1 MVKDTKKVL
10 RKGLSP
16 PISLCHPLVIQYPN
30 PTNKGSKMAKT
41 IEIGQQLT
49 TQKSGVSGTV
59 AEVVNNPSGSVRV
72 RLDLPN
78 GKTRW
83 TTVK

>member
-1 MVKDTKKVL
+1 
-10 RKGLSP
+10 
-16 PISLCHPLVIQYPN
+16 
-30 PTNKGSKMAKT
+30 MANT
-41 IEIGQQLT
+41 IEIGQQIT
-49 TQKSGVSGTV
+49 TQKSGVTGIV
-59 AEVVNNPSGSVRV
+59 AEVVKNPSGSVRV

>member
-1 MVKDTKKVL
+1 MV
-10 RKGLSP
+10 
-16 PISLCHPLVIQYPN
+16 N
-30 PTNKGSKMAKT
+30 T
-41 IEIGQQLT
+41 IEIGQQIT

-59 AEVVNNPSGSVRV
+59 AEVVKNPSGSVRV

>member
-1 MVKDTKKVL
+1 MV
-10 RKGLSP
+10 
-16 PISLCHPLVIQYPN
+16 N
-30 PTNKGSKMAKT
+30 T
-41 IEIGQQLT
+41 IEIGQPIT
-49 TQKSGVSGTV
+49 TQKSGVSGIV
-59 AEVVNNPSGSVRV
+59 AEVVKNPSGSVRV

>member
-1 MVKDTKKVL
+1 MV
-10 RKGLSP
+10 
-16 PISLCHPLVIQYPN
+16 N
-30 PTNKGSKMAKT
+30 T
-41 IEIGQQLT
+41 IEIGQQIT
-49 TQKSGVSGTV
+49 TQKSGVSGIV
-59 AEVVNNPSGSVRV
+59 AEVVKNTSGSVRV